1 MVVNSRPVIPYPP
14 RLFQDRQILEQ
25 FLLNCQQNALA
36 KKQPHLVSI
45 SQEIPGVDPLLVLQE
60 VAQPNQLNFYWEN
73 RNRGEAIAAINST
86 KTLQIQQGNRFQ
98 TAQKFIQDC
107 FNKIT
112 ASGDLHLRFSGPHF
126 FCNFTFF
133 ERPTSPHAAFPAAT
147 LFLPQLQIAT
157 SHQKCVLALNLEIH
171 PQTPIHP
178 LCDRLWQQ
186 LRQIKR
192 LEHRPPYL
200 PLPRPQSLQ
209 TQPPQYHQFKS
220 AVSAALEA
228 IDSQKLSKIV
238 LAHAIDIRSPIPF
251 RLIDSLSNLRRLHP
265 DCHVFLVSNGKGQ
278 HFMGASPERLMS
290 ISDRQLAT
298 DALAGSAPRGKTP
311 IEDADLAN
319 RLIASEKERREHR
332 FVIDFI
338 TQRLTELGLTP
349 QLLSAPQLLQLSNIQ
364 HLWTPIAAKVP
375 PNIHPLDIVAALHP
389 TPAVAGDP
397 CEVACQ
403 EIQRYEA
410 FERGPYAA
418 PLGWVDRNGNSEFI
432 VGIRSALIAGD
443 RARLY
448 AGAGIVSGSNPDKEL
463 AEIQLKLQA
472 LLKALV

>member
-1 MVVNSRPVIPYPP
+1 M
-14 RLFQDRQILEQ
+14 
-25 FLLNCQQNALA
+25 
-36 KKQPHLVSI
+36 
-45 SQEIPGVDPLLVLQE
+45 
-60 VAQPNQLNFYWEN
+60 
-73 RNRGEAIAAINST
+73 
-86 KTLQIQQGNRFQ
+86 
-98 TAQKFIQDC
+98 
-107 FNKIT
+107 
-112 ASGDLHLRFSGPHF
+112 RFSDQLRNSSPNPH
-126 FCNFTFF
+126 
-133 ERPTSPHAAFPAAT
+133 PSPVR
-147 LFLPQLQIAT
+147 
-157 SHQKCVLALNLEIH
+157 S
-171 PQTPIHP
+171 
-178 LCDRLWQQ
+178 LWQQ
-186 LRQIKR
+186 LRQIKSI
-192 LEHRPPYL
+192 EHRPPYL

>member
-1 MVVNSRPVIPYPP
+1 MVVNSRPVVPYTAS
-14 RLFQDRQILEQ
+14 LFQDRQILEQ
-25 FLLNCQQNALA
+25 FLLTCQQSAIA
-36 KKQPHLVSI
+36 KNRPHLVSI
-45 SQEIPGVDPLLVLQE
+45 SQEIPRVDPLLVLQE
-60 VAQPNQLNFYWEN
+60 LAQPNQLNFYWEN
-73 RNRGEAIAAINST
+73 RNRGEAIAAISAT
-86 KTLQIQQGNRFQ
+86 KTFEIQQANRFQ
-98 TAQKFIQDC
+98 TSQTFIQNY

-112 ASGDLHLRFSGPHF
+112 STGDLHLRFSGPHF

-133 ERPTSPHAAFPAAT
+133 DNPTSIHSPFPAAT

-157 SHQKCVLALNLEIH
+157 TDQKCVLVINLEIH
-171 PQTPIHP
+171 PQTSIRP

-186 LRQIKR
+186 LRQIK
-192 LEHRPPYL
+192 LIEHRPINL
-200 PLPRPQSLQ
+200 ALSRHPLIQ
-209 TQPPQYHQFKS
+209 TQPPNYHQFQS
-220 AVSAALEA
+220 AVSAALES
-228 IDSQKLSKIV
+228 IHSQKLSKIV
-238 LAHAIDIRSPIPF
+238 LAHAIDIRSPVAF
-251 RLIDSLSNLRRLHP
+251 HLIDSLSNLRRLHP
-265 DCHVFLVSNGKGQ
+265 DCNVFLVSNGKGQ

-290 ISDRQLAT
+290 ICDRQFAT

-311 IEDADLAN
+311 TEDAELAN

-349 QLLSAPQLLQLSNIQ
+349 QRLSTPQLLQLSNIQ
-364 HLWTPIAAKVP
+364 HLWTPISAKVP
-375 PNIHPLDIVAALHP
+375 SDVHPLDIVAALHP

-397 CEVACQ
+397 CGVACQ
-403 EIQRYEA
+403 EIQRYET

-418 PLGWVDRNGNSEFI
+418 PLGWVDRQGNSEFI

>member
-1 MVVNSRPVIPYPP
+1 
-14 RLFQDRQILEQ
+14 
-25 FLLNCQQNALA
+25 
-36 KKQPHLVSI
+36 
-45 SQEIPGVDPLLVLQE
+45 
-60 VAQPNQLNFYWEN
+60 
-73 RNRGEAIAAINST
+73 
-86 KTLQIQQGNRFQ
+86 
-98 TAQKFIQDC
+98 
-107 FNKIT
+107 
-112 ASGDLHLRFSGPHF
+112 
-126 FCNFTFF
+126 
-133 ERPTSPHAAFPAAT
+133 
-147 LFLPQLQIAT
+147 
-157 SHQKCVLALNLEIH
+157 
-171 PQTPIHP
+171 
-178 LCDRLWQQ
+178 
-186 LRQIKR
+186 
-192 LEHRPPYL
+192 
-200 PLPRPQSLQ
+200 
-209 TQPPQYHQFKS
+209 
-220 AVSAALEA
+220 
-228 IDSQKLSKIV
+228 
-238 LAHAIDIRSPIPF
+238 
-251 RLIDSLSNLRRLHP
+251 
-265 DCHVFLVSNGKGQ
+265 
-278 HFMGASPERLMS
+278 MGASPERLMS